1 MNIESEV
8 INMNKVVEI
17 GFNEYATME
26 NFYRITMLTKDNKKL
41 YLTEDYWCGKN
52 AEKLVCKW
60 TFTKANALWFETL
73 QQAENF
79 AKDYF
84 KNFSKYNIEG
94 FSEII

>member
-1 MNIESEV
+1 
-8 INMNKVVEI
+8 MNKVVEI

-26 NFYRITMLTKDNKKL
+26 DFYRITMLTKDNKKL

-60 TFTKANALWFETL
+60 TFAKANALWFETL
-73 QQAENF
+73 KQAEEF

-84 KNFSKYNIEG
+84 KNFTQYKIEG